1 MISFYRPTKKRF
13 KILCE
18 KKAFPSDQ
26 YALESQVNLHQLKA
40 EDCIIEIGPRD
51 GEETIRN
58 EDIVQK
64 IEEIGEELF
73 DQWSANNLDEGEAY
87 AEFMF
92 MRFASDDLK
101 QQYNEYYGYIEGD
114 EFLLWC

>member
-1 MISFYRPTKKRF
+1 M
-13 KILCE
+13 
-18 KKAFPSDQ
+18 
-26 YALESQVNLHQLKA
+26 A
-40 EDCIIEIGPRD
+40 EQFID
-51 GEETIRN
+51 TIA
-58 EDIVQK
+58 EHITGAIQQ
-64 IEEIGEELF
+64 EIGEELF

-114 EFLLWC
+114 EYLL

>member
-1 MISFYRPTKKRF
+1 M
-13 KILCE
+13 
-18 KKAFPSDQ
+18 
-26 YALESQVNLHQLKA
+26 A
-40 EDCIIEIGPRD
+40 EQFID
-51 GEETIRN
+51 TIA
-58 EDIVQK
+58 EHITGAMQQ
-64 IEEIGEELF
+64 EIGEELF

-114 EFLLWC
+114 EFLL